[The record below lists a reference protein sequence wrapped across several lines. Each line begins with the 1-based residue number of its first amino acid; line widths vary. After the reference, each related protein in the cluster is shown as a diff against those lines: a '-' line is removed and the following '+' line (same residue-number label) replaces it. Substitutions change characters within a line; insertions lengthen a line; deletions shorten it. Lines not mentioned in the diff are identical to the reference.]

1 MRLHRFI
8 GNFDLNSD
16 EIRITDPELRNQ
28 VIKVLRLRVGDEM
41 ELSDGQ
47 LNEARIKITDI
58 GKDMRLNVLERW
70 QNKNELNRQ
79 GVLYCAVFKKENFE
93 LVVLKVTEIG
103 IK

>member
-70 QNKNELNRQ
+70 QNKNELDGQ
-79 GVLYCAVFKKENFE
+79 GVLYCHLSRTFKRIS
-93 LVVLKVTEIG
+93 LPISVI
-103 IK
+103 